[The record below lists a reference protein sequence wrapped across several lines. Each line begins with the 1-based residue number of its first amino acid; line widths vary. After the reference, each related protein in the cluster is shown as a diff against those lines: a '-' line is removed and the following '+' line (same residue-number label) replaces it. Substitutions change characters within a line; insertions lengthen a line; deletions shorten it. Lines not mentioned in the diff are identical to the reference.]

1 MAKELQV
8 KEFSALP
15 FADDGKT
22 LLYADGEVKQ
32 SSKNLSEMLTD

>member
-15 FADDGKT
+15 VADDGKT
-22 LLYADGEVKQ
+22 LLYTDGEVKQ
-32 SSKNLSEMLTD
+32 SSKNLS